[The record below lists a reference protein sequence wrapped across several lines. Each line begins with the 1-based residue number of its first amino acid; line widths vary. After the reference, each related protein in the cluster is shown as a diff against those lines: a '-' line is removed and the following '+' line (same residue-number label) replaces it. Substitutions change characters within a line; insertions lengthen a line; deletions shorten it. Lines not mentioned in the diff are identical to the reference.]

1 MVAAPKAALLDEVRV
16 HGGAS
21 GRGADRSGRS
31 HAYPGVGRVGA
42 ERVGVGRVGGWAVR
56 LGGWAGGS
64 PTGARVNVISR
75 TREPRMGKDYGRFDA
90 HTRDKFEVRSCG
102 KL

>member
-1 MVAAPKAALLDEVRV
+1 MSCACVR
-16 HGGAS
+16 G
-21 GRGADRSGRS
+21 
-31 HAYPGVGRVGA
+31 
-42 ERVGVGRVGGWAVR
+42 ERIAVGVEGVWAAVAWR